1 MLPLK
6 DVNPTRSFPVITF
19 ILILI
24 NTVVFFIEV
33 FYNKELIVQ
42 NYGISFNKLFYL
54 KDYKTLITY
63 MFLHANFTHLFFN
76 MFYLWMFGNNIE
88 DELGAF
94 KFLLFYMLGGIV
106 AAILQLLFISDVNIN
121 LIGASGAVSA
131 ILGAYLK
138 LYPTTPILIFIF
150 IGLTYVPAFVFI
162 IFWFIFNLLNL
173 FFNFYSN
180 VAYLAHIAGFIFG
193 FLFIDIFKNLFSFKT
208 KKRGS
213 KTKKRRKYFY

>member
-6 DVNPTRSFPVITF
+6 DINPTRSFPVITF

-24 NTVVFFIEV
+24 NVIVFFIEV

-42 NYGISFNKLFYL
+42 NYGISFKKLFYL

-76 MFYLWMFGNNIE
+76 MLYLWMFGNNIE
-88 DELGAF
+88 DKLGAF
-94 KFLLFYMLGGIV
+94 KFLLFYILGGIV
-106 AAILQLLFISDVNIN
+106 AAILQLLFISDVDIN

-131 ILGAYLK
+131 VLGAYLK
-138 LYPTTPILIFIF
+138 LYPTAPILIFFIF

-180 VAYLAHIAGFIFG
+180 VAYLAHVVGFIFG
-193 FLFIDIFKNLFSFKT
+193 FLSIDIFKNFFYFKT
-208 KKRGS
+208 KR
-213 KTKKRRKYFY
+213 RRKFFY